1 MRPVWEN
8 ELGGRTFEVGI
19 GPARCFVKWT
29 PVTSGID
36 LSREVA
42 RLAWAASYTPVPVVL
57 DQGADD
63 DGSWIV
69 TSALAGENA
78 IAERWKAQPATAVAA
93 IGKGLRGLH
102 DALPV
107 GRCPFSW
114 SAEDRLADTQRCLAA
129 GRLDATNW
137 DPIHRR
143 LGIEEAVELLAHP
156 PPIDH
161 LVVCH
166 GDSCPPNTLIAD
178 DGRWSAHVDLGDLGV
193 ADRWADLAVATMA
206 VGWNYGSGWE
216 DALVAAYGVSP
227 DPDRTR
233 YYRLLWDLGP

>member
-1 MRPVWEN
+1 MADSLRAGGKLDRMDERAPLDRLPVPRPVSQVAAGRVVRPVWEN

-29 PVTSGID
+29 PATSGID
-36 LSREVA
+36 LSRELA
-42 RLAWAASYTPVPVVL
+42 RLAWAAPYTPVPVVL

-114 SAEDRLADTQRCLAA
+114 SAEDRLADTQRRLAA
-129 GRLDATNW
+129 GQLDATNW

-156 PPIDH
+156 RP
-161 LVVCH
+161 
-166 GDSCPPNTLIAD
+166 STTSS
-178 DGRWSAHVDLGDLGV
+178 SAT
-193 ADRWADLAVATMA
+193 ATRA
-206 VGWNYGSGWE
+206 H
-216 DALVAAYGVSP
+216 P
-227 DPDRTR
+227 TR
-233 YYRLLWDLGP
+233 